1 VFNWIIGIPLLAL
14 FASAAL
20 VLAVIPST
28 RHKPSRLTLNVLLVL
43 VTVWTFCSVMFH
55 SIPFPST
62 LFWLYLILVCG
73 TYTGAVGMHFTTQFT
88 GQNGAIAKWLVA
100 IFYIL
105 SSLLLVPLFSG
116 KVATGAT
123 LLPNGAVEVNF
134 GPMAPFMW
142 GVITFAAL
150 AAIAILILALVRPR
164 LVEGNRY
171 TIFPLVGFIV
181 MCFGG
186 LSNLIVSHYPVD
198 IAANFIFIVL
208 VNYAVLSRHIL
219 RSAQKQS
226 WWLSLSVTGFI
237 LALCYA
243 AMFTFCLKWVGA
255 TTITSHLIAAIT
267 VIIFGSV
274 AFGPS
279 REFLSKKLIQYLFPN
294 MHRYRKAVSDLSSI
308 DTSVFRWTNSVSN
321 ILNIIAKAT
330 SADNAILL
338 VRNSDA
344 KDFEAKY
351 AVGRDSINMLRL
363 RWPGDSPLV
372 KALVKSDDA
381 LSTDE
386 IKQQITFKVLLRGED
401 NTLQE
406 IGPTLSCGVQGYD
419 GILAIVALTR
429 KSPYVWDQTEDKDFL
444 KLACGQIAPLIINA
458 NLYQESQLELEK
470 QKRMQEALK
479 ASETRYRTV
488 ARLSSDF
495 AYSCIHNGN
504 DGYKIDWITDA
515 FYTLSGYSESEL
527 HEQKCWMFVS
537 HPDDYDMATEPLHY
551 LKAGETNTR
560 EFRIVTKDG
569 RVLNIVNYM
578 ECQAD
583 PQTPGGL
590 RLFGAVKD
598 ITERKRAEEE
608 RLELERKIQIN
619 SRLTSIGEMAAGIAH
634 EINNPLTP
642 ILGFADMLLKRDLPE
657 DVKDDLQIIR
667 DSARRTADVTR
678 RLLLFARQSKPMRT
692 LCNINEVVETTLQLR
707 AYHLKTN
714 NIKVITELDLEL
726 PQTMA
731 DAGQLQQVVLNLI
744 MNAEYAMTQTHGGGN
759 LLIKTEKKDNIIR
772 VLVKDDGV
780 GISKENMERL
790 FQPFFTTKKVSEG
803 TGLGLSVCH
812 GIVAEHNGRIYA
824 ESKVGKGATFIV
836 ELPVVRQEKEEEA
849 KLSEPDTGEAG
860 EVVKA
865 RILVVD
871 DEPAITQVLKRVL
884 TDEGYEVEITGK
896 AQAALGLIKG
906 GKYALILLDIK
917 LPDMSGIE
925 LYQHLDKTAMSLTQR
940 IIFITGDVLGTD
952 TMDFFS
958 RTGASYV
965 TKPFDME
972 QLKKEVKSK
981 LTKRG

>member
-1 VFNWIIGIPLLAL
+1 MMNLGYLLPPLVAAAIG
-14 FASAAL
+14 
-20 VLAVIPST
+20 VI
-28 RHKPSRLTLNVLLVL
+28 LL
-43 VTVWTFCSVMFH
+43 VTVLVHKPKERSHWVFSLILITIVTWSLITFAMRSSPDVERALFWDRIVIIFVFAMPVLYYHFSLVLISMRGLKSLLYMSYAFLIAILVLRPTDLLVQRMEIATYGYAPILGLAMFPIVAFAYVLGIMAIYNLFRAYRASNEGRKRNRLLYIIIAMLFPIIGATFEIFPTIYPTVIFGNIAFCS
-55 SIPFPST
+55 
-62 LFWLYLILVCG
+62 
-73 TYTGAVGMHFTTQFT
+73 FTTL
-88 GQNGAIAKWLVA
+88 AILRYNLLDIQVIIRKSVFYLLISTLVA
-100 IFYIL
+100 IPYVGML
-105 SSLLLVPLFSG
+105 VLLQRFLE
-116 KVATGAT
+116 
-123 LLPNGAVEVNF
+123 VEQ
-134 GPMAPFMW
+134 W
-142 GVITFAAL
+142 WWHAL
-150 AAIAILILALVRPR
+150 TILILAIILRPVYSWLQQRVDRVFYRDRYDYLRALERFSQEAQNITNLEELGLRMVELVRGALRSSSVYFFLPSKDEGD
-164 LVEGNRY
+164 LVVVSY
-171 TIFPLVGFIV
+171 TGSERPSPQIVLRKSSMFVKWLRTHHGVLSAKEFGVISQLQSLPLTDKSALEKIGGKLYVPIKTRDGGLVGLLV
-181 MCFGG
+181 LGEKLSQQSYSDEDG
-186 LSNLIVSHYPVD
+186 RLLEALSN
-198 IAANFIFIVL
+198 
-208 VNYAVLSRHIL
+208 
-219 RSAQKQS
+219 
-226 WWLSLSVTGFI
+226 
-237 LALCYA
+237 
-243 AMFTFCLKWVGA
+243 
-255 TTITSHLIAAIT
+255 HL
-267 VIIFGSV
+267 
-274 AFGPS
+274 
-279 REFLSKKLIQYLFPN
+279 
-294 MHRYRKAVSDLSSI
+294 
-308 DTSVFRWTNSVSN
+308 
-321 ILNIIAKAT
+321 
-330 SADNAILL
+330 
-338 VRNSDA
+338 
-344 KDFEAKY
+344 
-351 AVGRDSINMLRL
+351 SIN
-363 RWPGDSPLV
+363 
-372 KALVKSDDA
+372 
-381 LSTDE
+381 
-386 IKQQITFKVLLRGED
+386 
-401 NTLQE
+401 
-406 IGPTLSCGVQGYD
+406 
-419 GILAIVALTR
+419 
-429 KSPYVWDQTEDKDFL
+429 
-444 KLACGQIAPLIINA
+444 
-458 NLYQESQLELEK
+458 LEN
-470 QKRMQEALK
+470 
-479 ASETRYRTV
+479 
-488 ARLSSDF
+488 ARLYSDV
-495 AYSCIHNGN
+495 
-504 DGYKIDWITDA
+504 
-515 FYTLSGYSESEL
+515 L
-527 HEQKCWMFVS
+527 
-537 HPDDYDMATEPLHY
+537 
-551 LKAGETNTR
+551 R
-560 EFRIVTKDG
+560 EV
-569 RVLNIVNYM
+569 V
-578 ECQAD
+578 
-583 PQTPGGL
+583 
-590 RLFGAVKD
+590 
-598 ITERKRAEEE
+598 ERKRAEEE

-836 ELPVVRQEKEEEA
+836 ELPVVRQEKEA

-860 EVVKA
+860 EAVKA

-871 DEPAITQVLKRVL
+871 DEPTITQVLKRVL

-896 AQAALGLIKG
+896 AKAALGLIKG

-972 QLKKEVKSK
+972 QLKKEIKSK

>member
-1 VFNWIIGIPLLAL
+1 MCL
-14 FASAAL
+14 
-20 VLAVIPST
+20 
-28 RHKPSRLTLNVLLVL
+28 
-43 VTVWTFCSVMFH
+43 
-55 SIPFPST
+55 
-62 LFWLYLILVCG
+62 
-73 TYTGAVGMHFTTQFT
+73 GA
-88 GQNGAIAKWLVA
+88 
-100 IFYIL
+100 
-105 SSLLLVPLFSG
+105 
-116 KVATGAT
+116 
-123 LLPNGAVEVNF
+123 
-134 GPMAPFMW
+134 
-142 GVITFAAL
+142 
-150 AAIAILILALVRPR
+150 
-164 LVEGNRY
+164 
-171 TIFPLVGFIV
+171 
-181 MCFGG
+181 
-186 LSNLIVSHYPVD
+186 LSNTIVSSYPVD
-198 IAANFIFIVL
+198 IAANFIFISLITYGVVGSHIIRPARIQPL
-208 VNYAVLSRHIL
+208 RLTMPVIAVM
-219 RSAQKQS
+219 
-226 WWLSLSVTGFI
+226 

-243 AMFTFCLKWVGA
+243 ALFTFCLKWLG
-255 TTITSHLIAAIT
+255 TTTDAAHLTAAIT
-267 VIIFGSV
+267 VIIFGSITF
-274 AFGPS
+274 APS
-279 REFLSKKLIQYLFPN
+279 REFLSKKLIQYFFPN
-294 MHRYRKAVSDLSSI
+294 IYRYREPLSDLANV
-308 DTSVFRWTNSVSN
+308 DTSVTRWTNSVSN

-330 SADNAILL
+330 RADNAILL
-338 VRNSDA
+338 VRNSDV

-386 IKQQITFKVLLRGED
+386 IKQQITFQVLLRGED

-406 IGPTLSCGVQGYD
+406 IGPALFCGVQGYD
-419 GILAIVALTR
+419 GILAIVALIR
-429 KSPYVWDQTEDKDFL
+429 KSPYVWDRPEDKDFL

-488 ARLSSDF
+488 GRLSSDF
-495 AYSCIHNGN
+495 AYSYTHTGV
-504 DGYKIDWITDA
+504 GGHKIDWITDA

-527 HEQKCWMFVS
+527 HEQGCWMFVS
-537 HPDDYDMATEPLHY
+537 HPDDYDMATEPLHC
-551 LKAGETNTR
+551 LRASETDTR

-569 RVLNIVNYM
+569 RVLNIVDYM

-608 RLELERKIQIN
+608 RLELERKVQIN
-619 SRLTSIGEMAAGIAH
+619 GRLASIGEMAAGIAH

-714 NIKVITELDLEL
+714 NIKVITELDPEL

-731 DAGQLQQVVLNLI
+731 DAGQLQQAVLNLI

-884 TDEGYEVEITGK
+884 TGEGYEVESTDK
-896 AQAALGLIKG
+896 AKAALGLIKG

-965 TKPFDME
+965 TKPFNME
-972 QLKKEVKSK
+972 QLKKEIKSK